1 MSDSLRLTEILT
13 TASAIA
19 NFVGNADVGPRHML
33 DAIAVLEGEKG
44 MDDFGRPV
52 SPLVRRGKAGA
63 DPAVR
68 EIAQRWFAAL
78 GSDVE
83 AGLSAMQLGEL
94 RAELVALARPGQAR

>member
-19 NFVGNADVGPRHML
+19 NFAGDSDVGPRHLL
-33 DAIAVLEGEKG
+33 DAIAVLEGAKG

-52 SPLVRRGKAGA
+52 SPLVPRGKAGA

-83 AGLSAMQLGEL
+83 AGLSATQLDEL
-94 RAELVALARPGQAR
+94 RAELLALGLSGEDR